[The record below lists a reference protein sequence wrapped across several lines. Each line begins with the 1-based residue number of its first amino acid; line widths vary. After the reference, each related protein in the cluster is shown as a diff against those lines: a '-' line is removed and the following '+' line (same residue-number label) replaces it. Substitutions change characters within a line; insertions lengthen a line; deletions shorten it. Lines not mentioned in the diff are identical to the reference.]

1 MAQIL
6 ISKDRFT
13 VLALPLAGIE
23 VTSDFF
29 FLLFLFF
36 FFLPCWGLHLES
48 LHQSFFMKSFFE
60 IESRKLFAQAGFE

>member
-36 FFLPCWGLHLES
+36 FFC
-48 LHQSFFMKSFFE
+48 
-60 IESRKLFAQAGFE
+60 RAGAYTLSHSTSPFL